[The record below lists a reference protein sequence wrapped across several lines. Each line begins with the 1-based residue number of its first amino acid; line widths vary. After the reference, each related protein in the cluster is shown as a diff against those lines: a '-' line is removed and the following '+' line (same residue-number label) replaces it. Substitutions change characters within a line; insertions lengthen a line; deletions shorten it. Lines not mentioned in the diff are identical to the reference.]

1 MIGFLPELYPDEL
14 VYSWFARYY
23 SRTGYAAY
31 VDAIADLYEK
41 RTVRPDVEFINR
53 LNKEA
58 KEIITNIIP
67 MEKLLLNHTLFPF
80 YARFLDVERRKS
92 AFATMLQ
99 QEGDAH
105 NLLAIPVNRE
115 GGVRYVRYCP
125 ACVAEDR
132 ERYGEAYIHRSHQMM
147 GVGICCRHSCRLKN
161 SIIPIA
167 GKASPRLYVLDNEI
181 TNMEIE
187 PVEDG
192 LELQL
197 AKYVTEVFQSDIDME
212 NKVDVGKFL
221 HSKLAGTPYISVR
234 GEQRN
239 ISLFYQD
246 YAKFYQGIPNYNIME
261 LWRIQKIFN
270 GYCWNA
276 FEICQ
281 IAMFLKIP
289 VDGLAHMKMP
299 EKTQQQMFDE
309 KVRELHEQGM
319 SYPAIAR
326 QLGASINV
334 IKPIGEKRYGNQGK
348 PRRHSGKGGIKGH
361 DWEQIDK
368 DTLPAVKNAVRRIY
382 TGGGGR
388 PHKVSVYAVAKEL
401 GISDRRLKML
411 PECMALIESYQE
423 NQERYWARE
432 IVWAVRQV
440 QKNGDV
446 LVWRRI
452 RDLTNMR
459 RKDFEACLPYI
470 DAVVDAEFAERV
482 RGLL

>member
-31 VDAIADLYEK
+31 IDAIADFYEK
-41 RTVRPDVEFINR
+41 RTVKPDVEFINR
-53 LNKEA
+53 LNREA
-58 KEIITNIIP
+58 KEIITDVEP
-67 MEKLLLNHTLFPF
+67 MEKLLLNHTMFP
-80 YARFLDVERRKS
+80 YYSRFLNAERRKG
-92 AFATMLQ
+92 AFAAMIQ

-115 GGVRYVRYCP
+115 SGFRHVRYCP
-125 ACVAEDR
+125 VCAAQDR
-132 ERYGEAYIHRSHQMM
+132 KEYGETYIHRSHQMM
-147 GVGICCRHSCRLKN
+147 GVGICFRHSCMLKD
-161 SIIPIA
+161 SVIPIA
-167 GKASPRLYVLDNEI
+167 GKSSPRLYVLDNEI
-181 TNMEIE
+181 TDMEIE
-187 PVEDG
+187 PARNK

-197 AKYVTEVFQSDIDME
+197 AEYVTKTFLSDMDME
-212 NKVDVGKFL
+212 NTVEVGKFL
-221 HSKLAGTPYISVR
+221 HSKLTGTPYVSVR

-246 YAKFYQGIPNYNIME
+246 YVKYYRDIPNHKIME
-261 LWRIQKIFN
+261 LWQIQKIFN
-270 GYCWNA
+270 GYRWNTL
-276 FEICQ
+276 EICT
-281 IAMFLKIP
+281 IAMFLNIP
-289 VDGLAHMKMP
+289 IDELVHMKMP
-299 EKTQQQMFDE
+299 EKTQQQRFDE
-309 KVRELHEQGM
+309 KVRKLHGQGL
-319 SYPAIAR
+319 SYPEIAK

-334 IKPIGEKRYGNQGK
+334 VKSVGEKRYGNQGK
-348 PRRHSGKGGIKGH
+348 PRQHSGKGGVKRY
-361 DWEQIDK
+361 DWTRIDK
-368 DTLPAVKNAVRRIY
+368 DTFPAVKDAARKIY
-382 TGGGGR
+382 TGDGGR
-388 PHKVSVYAVAKEL
+388 PHRVSAYAVAKEL

-411 PECMALIESYQE
+411 PECMTLIESYQE
-423 NQERYWARE
+423 SQERYWARE

-470 DAVVDAEFAERV
+470 DAMVDAEFAERV